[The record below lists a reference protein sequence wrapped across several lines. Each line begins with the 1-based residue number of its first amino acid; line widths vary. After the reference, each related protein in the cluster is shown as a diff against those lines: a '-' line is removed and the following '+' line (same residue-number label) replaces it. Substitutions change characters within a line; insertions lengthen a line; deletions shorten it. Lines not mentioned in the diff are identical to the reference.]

1 MPEDFTDAL
10 HDLSGSSDD
19 DSNLHGDGADEV
31 QGSCAEGQVCG
42 PGNDPGDEQQARR
55 VMLNPAPDANA
66 QELRKVHLSFFV
78 IILGHHH
85 T

>member
-19 DSNLHGDGADEV
+19 DSDLHGDGADEV
-31 QGSCAEGQVCG
+31 QGSHAEGQVRG
-42 PGNDPGDEQQARR
+42 PGNDPGGEQQARCM
-55 VMLNPAPDANA
+55 MLNPAPDANA
-66 QELRKVHLSFFV
+66 QELRKVRLSFFF
-78 IILGHHH
+78 IILGRCH